1 MRQESPA
8 VHLQRREEAENE
20 LFCKLLIW
28 AFCTCLVVSGTGRST
43 IGEHSFDWSQHD
55 VFSIP
60 HWNFASHTATGGDA
74 EFFIVSDKVAF
85 ERLDLLR
92 EELQ

>member
-1 MRQESPA
+1 M
-8 VHLQRREEAENE
+8 
-20 LFCKLLIW
+20 I
-28 AFCTCLVVSGTGRST
+28 CLVVSGSGRST
-43 IGEHSFDWSQHD
+43 VAEHTFDWSQND

-60 HWNFASHTATGGDA
+60 HWSWASHTAKDGDA
-74 EFFIVSDKVAF
+74 DLFIVSDKVAF